1 METKN
6 VRPQGADLPFMRWD
20 GCGAGFDHLYLG
32 HGLRSRMD
40 RLDMLGGDADVV
52 LSHKQELLRLEEVL
66 DPVLGPVREFTTDQ
80 VQCHG
85 PVA

>member
-1 METKN
+1 
-6 VRPQGADLPFMRWD
+6 
-20 GCGAGFDHLYLG
+20 
-32 HGLRSRMD
+32 MD